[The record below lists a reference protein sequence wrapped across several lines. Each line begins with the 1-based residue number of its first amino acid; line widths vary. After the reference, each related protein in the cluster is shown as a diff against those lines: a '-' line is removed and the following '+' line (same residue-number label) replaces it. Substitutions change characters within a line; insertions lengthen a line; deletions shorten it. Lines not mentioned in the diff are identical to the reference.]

1 MGRSTNS
8 EAGRNK
14 FAVPKKCKK
23 IEPVLKDKKIGNK
36 KNVNKN
42 TALHKKIG
50 MAYGRLDMHK
60 NVIQ

>member
-23 IEPVLKDKKIGNK
+23 MEPVLKDKKIGSK

-42 TALHKKIG
+42 TVLYKKIG
-50 MAYGRLDMHK
+50 MVCGRLDMHK
-60 NVIQ
+60 NVI

>member
-14 FAVPKKCKK
+14 FAVHKKCKK
-23 IEPVLKDKKIGNK
+23 MKPVSKDKKIEENK

-42 TALHKKIG
+42 TVLYKKIS
-50 MAYGRLDMHK
+50 MVHGRLDMHK
-60 NVIQ
+60 NVI